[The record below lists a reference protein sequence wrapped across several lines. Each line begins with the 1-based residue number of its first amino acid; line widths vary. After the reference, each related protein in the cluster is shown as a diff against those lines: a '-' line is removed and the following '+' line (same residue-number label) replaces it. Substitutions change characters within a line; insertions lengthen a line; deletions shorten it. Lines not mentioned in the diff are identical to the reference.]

1 MVIPQMKKKRIWR
14 WYTTDGRTDY
24 ASFQSYRNVQQ
35 EVKKAVKQAKK
46 KLERKLAK
54 DAKKNAATADILE
67 HRCNCSPIPS
77 DCIFTGFHNMTA
89 LLICLNGISF
99 PIKPRLTTFVK
110 DIF

>member
-1 MVIPQMKKKRIWR
+1 MNLYSQRENK
-14 WYTTDGRTDY
+14 
-24 ASFQSYRNVQQ
+24 AST
-35 EVKKAVKQAKK
+35 EKK
-46 KLERKLAK
+46 KLKRWLLAK
-54 DAKKNAATADILE
+54 LDNIPYILFISEVDKNNVATADILE
-67 HRCNCSPIPS
+67 HPCNCSPIPS